1 MPPSIRGPTKK
12 NSIAITNKINSKLKP
27 APVPVIVSPPPAPVI
42 VTPPPVPTTT
52 NNNRRVRPVRTKPL
66 PVTQSPQFRKKG
78 IQRTITSTPPPVIP
92 VIPPTNS
99 LLTNGP
105 VLKEITP
112 SVVTTPNIFLPPTTT
127 TTITQPTETLLSN
140 PLYSSNGGS
149 INQPS
154 IMPIP
159 DLPLSYDS
167 DSNSNNNTMM
177 LIVVGA
183 IVTAI
188 VIKKM

>member
-12 NSIAITNKINSKLKP
+12 NSIAITNKINSKLT
-27 APVPVIVSPPPAPVI
+27 PAPVI

-78 IQRTITSTPPPVIP
+78 IQRSITSTPPPVIP

-105 VLKEITP
+105 VLREVTLP
-112 SVVTTPNIFLPPTTT
+112 VVSTPNIFLPPSTTT

-167 DSNSNNNTMM
+167 DSNSNSNNNTMM
-177 LIVVGA
+177 LIVVGVILA
-183 IVTAI
+183 AI

>member
-1 MPPSIRGPTKK
+1 MPPTIRGPARK
-12 NSIAITNKINSKLKP
+12 NTPRKVSTP
-27 APVPVIVSPPPAPVI
+27 APVPVIIPPPPAPVI
-42 VTPPPVPTTT
+42 VTPPPTT

-66 PVTQSPQFRKKG
+66 PVTQSPQFRKRG
-78 IQRTITSTPPPVIP
+78 IQRAVVSTPPVIP

-105 VLKEITP
+105 VLKEVTLP
-112 SVVTTPNIFLPPTTT
+112 SVVTSPNIFLPPSTT

-154 IMPIP
+154 IMPTP

-177 LIVVGA
+177 LIVVGVILA
-183 IVTAI
+183 AI

>member
-1 MPPSIRGPTKK
+1 MPPTIRGPARK
-12 NSIAITNKINSKLKP
+12 NTPRKVSTP
-27 APVPVIVSPPPAPVI
+27 APVPVIVPSPPVPVV
-42 VTPPPVPTTT
+42 VTPPPVPVSN

-66 PVTQSPQFRKKG
+66 PVTQSPQFRKRG
-78 IQRTITSTPPPVIP
+78 IQRAVVSTPPVIP

-105 VLKEITP
+105 VLKEVTLP
-112 SVVTTPNIFLPPTTT
+112 SVVTSPNIFLPPSTT

-154 IMPIP
+154 IMPTP

-177 LIVVGA
+177 LIVVGVILA
-183 IVTAI
+183 AI

>member
-1 MPPSIRGPTKK
+1 MPPTIRGPARK
-12 NSIAITNKINSKLKP
+12 NTPRKVSTP
-27 APVPVIVSPPPAPVI
+27 APVPVIIPPAPVI
-42 VTPPPVPTTT
+42 VTPPPVPVSNN
-52 NNNRRVRPVRTKPL
+52 NNNRRARPVRTKPL
-66 PVTQSPQFRKKG
+66 PVTQSPQFRKRG
-78 IQRTITSTPPPVIP
+78 IQRTITST
-92 VIPPTNS
+92 PTNS

-105 VLKEITP
+105 VLKEVTLP
-112 SVVTTPNIFLPPTTT
+112 SVVPSPNIFLPPST

-154 IMPIP
+154 IMPTP

-167 DSNSNNNTMM
+167 DSNNNTMM
-177 LIVVGA
+177 LIVVGVILA
-183 IVTAI
+183 AI